1 MNPLL
6 TETPVVTIK
15 GVSQNLPRLT
25 LSAALKLP
33 KLLNKLLT
41 DDVLEIFSNV
51 EDEQSAQ
58 ERGISIISALLE
70 GLDGAE
76 ETIYEIL
83 SLALSL
89 ERKEVESIPL
99 AELGEIIV
107 AYKGHPDID
116 FFTKTLKNLLTT
128 QK

>member
-107 AYKGHPDID
+107 AYKEHPDID